1 MGTVIV
7 TGTSTGLGFATAVS
21 MARAGHEV
29 FATMRNLERAGDIR
43 SLAEKENLPIEVRQ
57 LDVDDDDSVRN
68 AIGRIIEEKGGVDV
82 LVNNA
87 GLGTIG
93 PVEELPLAEFRQ
105 CMETNYF
112 GPLRCIQAVV
122 ASMREAKSGL
132 IVNVSSIAGK
142 LSMAAQAPYTASK
155 FALEA
160 LSESLAAE
168 LKRFNVRVVIV
179 EPGVIA
185 TPIFGKNRGASGPSK
200 YPNERRLK
208 TMFVTA
214 LDNRVSPFVVGDAIR
229 DIAASDSW
237 QLRYPVGPDAEGF
250 LQWRASLSD
259 EEWVDC
265 GAQTDEEWIAQVK
278 KMLGMDVTTHFN
290 EGRAATSS

>member
-21 MARAGHEV
+21 MARAGHNV

-43 SLAEKENLPIEVRQ
+43 ALAEKENLSIEVRQ
-57 LDVDDDDSVRN
+57 LDVDDDDSVRR
-68 AIGRIIEEKGGVDV
+68 AIGKIIEEKGGVDV

-93 PVEELPLAEFRQ
+93 PVEELPFSEFRQ

-142 LSMAAQAPYTASK
+142 LSMAAQAPYSASK

-160 LSESLAAE
+160 LSESLASE
-168 LKRFNVRVVIV
+168 LKPFNVRVVIV

-185 TPIFGKNRGASGPSK
+185 TPIFGKNRGVREGSK

-208 TMFVTA
+208 AMFVTA

-229 DIAASDSW
+229 DIAAAGSW

-250 LQWRASLSD
+250 LKWRASLTD
-259 EEWVDC
+259 EEWVDF

-278 KMLGMDVTTHFN
+278 DTLGMDVTPHF
-290 EGRAATSS
+290 